1 MLRQTLNKEQNGM
14 FGATLAFRWAALFHV
29 LLLLVTR
36 SSTVIPL
43 EKSYLLL
50 GIASFFALMLTIFK
64 DKITANGQIILAILF
79 IDIFLSFALMT
90 LGGGWRSSWYL
101 YTFSSALMAAVFYKV
116 YGALIVSAL
125 LGVLHI
131 ISLLLNGM
139 TVSDMMV
146 PNLSDQIISNVVSYL
161 LGGCIFGYPA
171 ILIER
176 LTMAKNELELK
187 NKQLEEADKVMA
199 ELETNTN
206 DLREIMTDILEPQS
220 ILKLLVA
227 RQNKPVNTSDTPLL
241 QEENDVKLTKRE
253 LEFLEL
259 LAKGMNNSD
268 IATVMH
274 ISKRTV
280 ETHRKN
286 VFQKLGANSAAHAL
300 FMALQCDLIDKQSLV
315 GDKIKV

>member
-50 GIASFFALMLTIFK
+50 GIASLFALMLTIFK
-64 DKITANGQIILAILF
+64 DKIAANGRVILALLF
-79 IDIFLSFALMT
+79 LDIFLSFALMT

-176 LTMAKNELELK
+176 LNKAKNELELK

-300 FMALQCDLIDKQSLV
+300 FMALQCDLINKQSLI
-315 GDKIKV
+315 DNKIQI